1 MAPPGLFPI
10 FLFLFPFYFSVFR
23 FVSNLLQIWFKHNS
37 NKSLNP
43 SNILHSVLSQ

>member
-1 MAPPGLFPI
+1 
-10 FLFLFPFYFSVFR
+10 
-23 FVSNLLQIWFKHNS
+23 LQIWFKHNS